1 MSEEENEIPQPEVFL
16 LSLLHRSM
24 RAQEKNAEINEKA
37 SSPSLTV
44 KIPLAIVHKMVDQVT
59 CNCDM
64 CLGVYAWAKS
74 IDITPLDAEMKAIFR
89 LSLVAAES
97 RLIHERLST
106 EYRKTYQHG

>member
-1 MSEEENEIPQPEVFL
+1 MSDEEIPPPEAFL

-24 RAQEKNAEINEKA
+24 RAKEKSAEINEKA
-37 SSPSLTV
+37 TSPSLTV

-64 CLGVYAWAKS
+64 CLGVYIWAKS
-74 IDITPLDAEMKAIFR
+74 IDMSPLDDEMRAIFR

-97 RLIHERLST
+97 RLIHDRLST
-106 EYRKTYQHG
+106 EYRKTYQHGN